1 MSHKRSNERLRGERL
16 AGDLWAALDS
26 ASWQAEEARRQA
38 WAARS
43 HSPAATDTDEE
54 FDIEKIIKDGM
65 RRRGEILDS

>member
-38 WAARS
+38 WAAASRS
-43 HSPAATDTDEE
+43 RSASDSDD
-54 FDIEKIIKDGM
+54 FDIEKVIEDGM
-65 RRRGEILDS
+65 RD